1 MYLYLFFLHACC
13 LVGGGGVP
21 NNRHVGKCRWLAQM
35 NKERGTA
42 CVCVYFCQG
51 ALQDKQLSCL
61 MWVLVECL
69 HKRILSAALWQ
80 LVNCKNW
87 NLLSAVN
94 TKITAI
100 WHDYSITMLKAVLFI
115 TFKFYQKSSKKKK
128 RCMWCRTQGWCGEGK
143 AQAGG
148 DFWLRIC
155 SHKSNKRPGENCRPR
170 EICTKPPESNTAFPQ
185 VWKLPPD
192 WPLLTEGFLSIK
204 LTRAE
209 LNCEQVWPFRKGIK
223 AHCFKEKGMIWIY
236 NMSQKTGGGN
246 IPVWLLCCIYFFP
259 KVIGSQ
265 DCNWK

>member
-1 MYLYLFFLHACC
+1 
-13 LVGGGGVP
+13 
-21 NNRHVGKCRWLAQM
+21 
-35 NKERGTA
+35 
-42 CVCVYFCQG
+42 
-51 ALQDKQLSCL
+51 
-61 MWVLVECL
+61 MWVLVEYL

-87 NLLSAVN
+87 NLCYPRLTLKSQRFDM
-94 TKITAI
+94 ITQK
-100 WHDYSITMLKAVLFI
+100 WCWKLYFSLHLNFI
-115 TFKFYQKSSKKKK
+115 KNLVKKK
-128 RCMWCRTQGWCGEGK
+128 RCRWYRTQGWCGEGK

-148 DFWLRIC
+148 DFWLRIS
-155 SHKSNKRPGENCRPR
+155 SHKSNKRPGENCSSW
-170 EICTKPPESNTAFPQ
+170 EICTKSPESNIAFPK

-192 WPLLTEGFLSIK
+192 RPLLTEGFLSIM

-236 NMSQKTGGGN
+236 NMSQKTGGK
-246 IPVWLLCCIYFFP
+246 IYLYEYCAAFIFSP